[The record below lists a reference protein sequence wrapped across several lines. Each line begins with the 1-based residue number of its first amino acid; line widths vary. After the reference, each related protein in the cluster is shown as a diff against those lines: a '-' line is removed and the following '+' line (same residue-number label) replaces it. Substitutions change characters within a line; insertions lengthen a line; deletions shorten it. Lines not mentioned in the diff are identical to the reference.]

1 MKFLTLTFC
10 VLALSACASFGPKL
24 DAERAN
30 KVKKVAVLSIEIQ
43 QQQPADALGFSK
55 IGELKNGRSTEGP
68 EYQAM
73 GREIYDDF
81 TARLSKKTGW
91 QVVDFITLT
100 ANPEYARVWKDK
112 MTGFRSVTY
121 TGSDKYELVEVKGV
135 LGNAP
140 FRRLSVDEKVK
151 LAKAVGA
158 DAYAELMIFQNIEQK
173 GGLGNLTGD
182 APFFFTS
189 RANLMVFGLDGE
201 DPIWRIQNVDG
212 ALSPPSD
219 SLGGHASKVERLTRI
234 GATSAKSSVGKL
246 LETYRR

>member
-1 MKFLTLTFC
+1 MRCLSLIIGAA
-10 VLALSACASFGPKL
+10 ALSGCASFGPKF
-24 DAERAN
+24 DAERAD

-43 QQQPADALGFSK
+43 QEQPTDALGFSK
-55 IGELKNGRSTEGP
+55 IGELKNGKATEGV

-73 GREIYDDF
+73 SRDIYNDF
-81 TARLSKKTGW
+81 VTRLAKKTGW
-91 QVVDFITLT
+91 QVVGFETLT
-100 ANPEYARVWKDK
+100 TNPEYAKVWKDK

-121 TGSDKYELVEVKGV
+121 TGSDKYELVELKGV

-140 FRRLSVDEKVK
+140 FRRLSTDEKVK

-158 DAYAELMIFQNIEQK
+158 DAYAELMIFQNIDQK

-201 DPIWRIQNVDG
+201 EPIWRIQNVDG
-212 ALSPPSD
+212 AISPPSD
-219 SLGGHASKVERLTRI
+219 SLPSSASKVDRLTKI
-234 GATSAKSSVGKL
+234 GGASAKSSIVKL
-246 LETYRR
+246 LDTYKR

>member
-1 MKFLTLTFC
+1 MRYLVLLTLAST
-10 VLALSACASFGPKL
+10 LTACASFGPKF

-30 KVKKVAVLSIEIQ
+30 KVKKVALLSIEIQ
-43 QQQPADALGFSK
+43 QEQPADALGFSK
-55 IGELKNGRSTEGP
+55 FSELKNGRATEGP

-73 GREIYDDF
+73 GRDIYNDF
-81 TARLSKKTGW
+81 TKRLNKKTGW
-91 QVVDFITLT
+91 DVVDFETLSN
-100 ANPEYARVWKDK
+100 NPEYAKVWKDK

-121 TGSDKYELVEVKGV
+121 TGSDKYELVEVKGI

-140 FRRLSVDEKVK
+140 FRRLSTEEKVK

-158 DAYAELMIFQNIEQK
+158 DAYAELMIFQNIDQK

-189 RANLMVFGLDGE
+189 RANLMVFGLDSE
-201 DPIWRIQNVDG
+201 EPIWRIQNVDG

-219 SLGGHASKVERLTRI
+219 SLGASATQAERLTKI
-234 GATSAKSSVGKL
+234 GGTSAKSSVMKL
-246 LETYRR
+246 IDTYKR